1 MTDILVIGGGPAG
14 MAAAATAARH
24 GAHATLIDEQARPG
38 GQVYRAMPASFAVA
52 GDLGPDHAAG
62 EALRAELAASGA
74 RLALGERVW
83 NVRPGFRVDTLAR
96 DGPRRYEAPAVIIA
110 TGTTERHVPFPGWTM
125 PGVIG
130 LAAATIMLKAQRL
143 LPGRRVVVAGS
154 GPLLAAVAYGIVKS
168 GGDVVAV
175 IDAAKRAEWLR
186 QGPRLLARPDL
197 LMRGSAWMAALRR
210 KGVPWLFGHVVT
222 AARGGSQQVE
232 AVEIAALDR
241 EGKPASTRRPLDCDA
256 LAIGYGLVPNCD
268 LARLLGA
275 PHAYRAER
283 GGWIAARDDDLRSS
297 LPGLYLA
304 GDGAGISGAVAAEIE
319 GRLAALAALA
329 DLGTLSAREAAGLA
343 APLRTHRRRAARF
356 GSAMAEL
363 MAARPALYGAI
374 AAGCTVCRCED
385 VPRAEIDAAIDAG
398 ARDVN
403 QLKAWTR
410 AGMGPCQGKIC
421 GEAVASLVAEHVGSR
436 QAAGMFTARPPLR
449 PLPTEAL
456 IGTFDYADIPIPKPA
471 PL

>member
-1 MTDILVIGGGPAG
+1 
-14 MAAAATAARH
+14 
-24 GAHATLIDEQARPG
+24 
-38 GQVYRAMPASFAVA
+38 
-52 GDLGPDHAAG
+52 
-62 EALRAELAASGA
+62 
-74 RLALGERVW
+74 
-83 NVRPGFRVDTLAR
+83 
-96 DGPRRYEAPAVIIA
+96 
-110 TGTTERHVPFPGWTM
+110 RHVPFPGWTT

-154 GPLLAAVAYGIVKS
+154 GPLLAAVAYGIVK
-168 GGDVVAV
+168 GGGNIVAV
-175 IDAAKRAEWLR
+175 IDAARRSEWLSK
-186 QGPRLLARPDL
+186 GPRLLARPDL
-197 LMRGSAWMAALRR
+197 LARGSTWMTALRR

-222 AARGGSQQVE
+222 VAHGGSQVE

-241 EGKPASTRRPLDCDA
+241 DGMPASSRRPLDCDA

-275 PHAYRAER
+275 ALAYRAER
-283 GGWIAARDDDLRSS
+283 GGWIAVRDDELRTNT
-297 LPGLYLA
+297 PGLYLA

-319 GRLAALAALA
+319 GRLATLSALA
-329 DLGTLSAREAAGLA
+329 DLGTLTAREAAGLA
-343 APLRTHRRRAARF
+343 APLRSHHRRAARF

-363 MAARPALYGAI
+363 MAPRPALYRAI
-374 AAGCTVCRCED
+374 ATDCTVCRCED

-410 AGMGPCQGKIC
+410 AGMGPCQGKLC
-421 GEAVASLVAEHVGSR
+421 GEAVASLVAERVGSR
-436 QAAGMFTARPPLR
+436 EAAGVFTARPPLR